1 MSHLTFTLL
10 ITSRKNT
17 IPKIAYY
24 PSFTVWI
31 LLFWQSAAHTKK
43 QNKNKKTLRFVVRV
57 KQSRQVVKCVNS
69 SAQNRTSGRRTETLL
84 EPDTSERAV
93 DKRRA
98 VINVLTHTFIK
109 MLNYSSVYTAYTD
122 QLRNKGVKLERG
134 MLLTVLFPFY
144 FEVLCCV
151 QGRLTCGSG
160 SCTNIVACF
169 PYRSRYCCILVLP
182 YHFITTFSLFVHN

>member
-1 MSHLTFTLL
+1 M
-10 ITSRKNT
+10 
-17 IPKIAYY
+17 
-24 PSFTVWI
+24 
-31 LLFWQSAAHTKK
+31 
-43 QNKNKKTLRFVVRV
+43 

-122 QLRNKGVKLERG
+122 QLRSKGVKLERG

-144 FEVLCCV
+144 FEDLCCV

-169 PYRSRYCCILVLP
+169 PYWSRVVLYTCIPLP
-182 YHFITTFSLFVHN
+182 FYYSILTFCPQLKWSAH